1 MVLTKHRATGLFLVT
16 AVVVLLLTGL
26 AGTATASAM
35 GAATSSSWGPDVARA
50 PVADW
55 QPLPAGESHWYAFN
69 YAGDGS
75 QISAQLQV
83 EPAGS
88 AGFVLWTPD
97 QIYHW
102 GLGEYV
108 EPVGRSSA
116 APSSGGHQSWSGNF
130 RSAGT
135 YYIVVEHTGKQPVVS
150 YYLLTVDGD
159 GVTLPPFAPA
169 PVPEAAATAQPK
181 WTRSKANLPGDIDGT
196 LVFQTAPG
204 GLFYTMNV
212 DGTNLKPITNGLDP
226 VWSPDGDQ
234 IAFASWEDPRGIWVV
249 DADGTNER
257 RLFDWPRE
265 TRYPSW
271 SPDGE
276 QIVFVRQH
284 RGRIEPTRV
293 CFEGPKGQV
302 CRVRPPDP
310 HYNLG
315 VVRASDGYF
324 WEPLPSSTERS
335 LSPDWSPVG
344 DQVVYADVY
353 GLFVQSADGQ
363 TRYQLTA
370 SNRDTTPAWSPDGE
384 QVAFVRRQHD
394 HWEIYVV
401 DADGQNLRRLTET
414 PTRPD
419 GVVGSSVS
427 PEWSPDGSYLA
438 FLTDQSGEW
447 EIWIVEA
454 DGQNPQPLPGPELD
468 SLQLDY
474 GYNDE
479 RALSWTR

>member
-1 MVLTKHRATGLFLVT
+1 MVRTKHRLMGVFLVT
-16 AVVVLLLTGL
+16 AVVVLLSTGL
-26 AGTATASAM
+26 AGTAVASAV
-35 GAATSSSWGPDVARA
+35 GTAAGSVWGPDKAMA
-50 PVADW
+50 PASEW

-75 QISAQLQV
+75 QATIQLQV
-83 EPAGS
+83 EPGDGV
-88 AGFVLWTPD
+88 GFVVWTPD

-116 APSSGGHQSWSGNF
+116 APSAGGRQAWSGNF
-130 RSAGT
+130 RDAGT
-135 YYIVVEHTGKQPVVS
+135 YYIVVEHTGNQPDVS
-150 YYLLTVDGD
+150 YYLLTVSGD
-159 GVTLPPFAPA
+159 GVSLPPEPPA
-169 PVPEAAATAQPK
+169 PVAESASTAQIK
-181 WTRSKANLPGDIDGT
+181 EARSKAKPLADIDGT
-196 LVFQTAPG
+196 LVFQSAPG
-204 GLFYTMNV
+204 GLFYTIDV
-212 DGTNLKPITNGLDP
+212 DGTNLQPITTGLDP
-226 VWSPDGDQ
+226 IWSPDGSQ
-234 IAFASWEDPRGIWVV
+234 IAFSRWDDPRGIWVV

-276 QIVFVRQH
+276 QIVFGRQH

-302 CRVRPPDP
+302 CRVQPPDP

-315 VVRASDGYF
+315 VVRVSDGYF
-324 WEPLPSSTERS
+324 WEPLPSSSERS
-335 LSPDWSPVG
+335 LAPAWSPVE

-353 GLFVQSADGQ
+353 GLFVQSIDGQ

-370 SNRDTTPAWSPDGE
+370 NNRDTTPAWSPDGE

-401 DADGQNLRRLTET
+401 DGDGRNLRRLTD
-414 PTRPD
+414 TRAKPD
-419 GVVGSSVS
+419 GSAGSSVS
-427 PEWSPDGSYLA
+427 PAWSPDGRYIA
-438 FLTDQSGEW
+438 FLTDQTGEW
-447 EIWIVEA
+447 QIWTMEA
-454 DGQNPQPLPGPELD
+454 DGRNPRPLFDSELD
-468 SLQLDY
+468 GLTLDY
-474 GYNDE
+474 AFNDE
-479 RALSWTR
+479 RALDWAR